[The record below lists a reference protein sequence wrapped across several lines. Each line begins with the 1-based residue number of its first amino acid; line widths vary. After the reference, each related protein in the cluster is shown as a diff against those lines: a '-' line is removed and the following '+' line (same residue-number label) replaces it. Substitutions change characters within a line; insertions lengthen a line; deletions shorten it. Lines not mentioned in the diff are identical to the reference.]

1 MKKKGFKSIRLS
13 DYSFFQQALIFNN
26 TKSIIGLHGAGLSNI
41 LFAKK
46 NTKIIEL
53 TNYQWPNLYQKL
65 SKCLNLNYK
74 KILCDKI
81 DKRSNVVVCSI
92 KRVLSK
98 V

>member
-26 TKSIIGLHGAGLSNI
+26 TKSIISLHGAGLANI

-81 DKRSNVVVCSI
+81 EKKSNIVICPI
-92 KRVLSK
+92 QTILSK
-98 V
+98 I

>member
-1 MKKKGFKSIRLS
+1 MVVKKMWKVRKSKVHGKGIVATE
-13 DYSFFQQALIFNN
+13 DI
-26 TKSIIGLHGAGLSNI
+26 
-41 LFAKK
+41 KK

-81 DKRSNVVVCSI
+81 DNKSNKFTYFNC
-92 KRVLSK
+92 L
-98 V
+98 